1 METPYATL
9 PDPPGR
15 AGCGAILSRLVDGIG
30 FRYRWA
36 TEGLADVDLPFTP
49 AAGCMSLNELLRH
62 IHALLRWIG
71 KETGIPADHAAMDA
85 AEGIAIRSNTLLLC
99 REISGRF
106 ARATDREVSQLTV
119 RTSHGESFPFWYL
132 VNGPLADALTHI
144 GQVNSWRRI
153 AGTPAPPADVFRGLP
168 PEEQRPR
175 R

>member
-1 METPYATL
+1 MDTPYTTL
-9 PDPPGR
+9 PDPPGA

-36 TEGLADVDLPFTP
+36 TEGLADADLPFTP
-49 AAGCMSLNELLRH
+49 AAGCMSLDELLRH
-62 IHALLRWIG
+62 IHALLRWILKG
-71 KETGIPADHAAMDA
+71 TAILVDHAAMEA
-85 AEGIAIRSNTLLLC
+85 AGGIAIRSNTLLLC
-99 REISGRF
+99 RELSGWF

-119 RTSHGESFPFWYL
+119 RTSRGDAFPFWYL

-153 AGTPAPPADVFRGLP
+153 AGKPVPAADVFRGLP
-168 PEEQRPR
+168 PGEQQPR